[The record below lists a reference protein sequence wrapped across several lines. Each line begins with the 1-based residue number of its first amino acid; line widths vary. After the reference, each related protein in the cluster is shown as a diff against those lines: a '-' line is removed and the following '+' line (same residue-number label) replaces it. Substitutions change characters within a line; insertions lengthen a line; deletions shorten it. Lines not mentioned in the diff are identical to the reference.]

1 MHRLMP
7 SEVHPESCLVAFFST
22 HELVF
27 ASASLMVPERTAEA
41 LAMVRS
47 FMASAPMSA
56 IGAVP
61 CSIEARMAMMASA
74 ARPESAR
81 SATRKPSTWGFAVR
95 YWLTRSNVMGLSS
108 KSKQSCLAMAASSS
122 VASFEAL
129 YGEVEFRFGF
139 FEVGYGFFD
148 GSGFGELVDESFAFD
163 AAFVL
168 ADDDAGFGWIVDGLL
183 AVGDHGF
190 AEFVVGVLQ
199 VGYDDD

>member
-1 MHRLMP
+1 
-7 SEVHPESCLVAFFST
+7 
-22 HELVF
+22 
-27 ASASLMVPERTAEA
+27 
-41 LAMVRS
+41 
-47 FMASAPMSA
+47 
-56 IGAVP
+56 
-61 CSIEARMAMMASA
+61 
-74 ARPESAR
+74 
-81 SATRKPSTWGFAVR
+81 
-95 YWLTRSNVMGLSS
+95 
-108 KSKQSCLAMAASSS
+108 MAASSPVLS
-122 VASFEAL
+122 PSTATSCCAAMGSMRRLRRSKHCMVKLSFASA
-129 YGEVEFRFGF
+129 F

>member
-61 CSIEARMAMMASA
+61 CSTEVRMAMMASA
-74 ARPESAR
+74 ERPESAR
-81 SATRKPSTWGFAVR
+81 SATRKPSTWGLAVR
-95 YWLTRSNVMGLSS
+95 YWLTRSNVMG
-108 KSKQSCLAMAASSS
+108 
-122 VASFEAL
+122 AL
-129 YGEVEFRFGF
+129 YGEVEFCVGF
-139 FEVGYGFFD
+139 FEVGHGFFD
-148 GSGFGELVDESFAFD
+148 CSGFGELVDESFTFD
-163 AAFVL
+163 AAFML

-190 AEFVVGVLQ
+190 AESVVGVLQ

>member
-1 MHRLMP
+1 M
-7 SEVHPESCLVAFFST
+7 
-22 HELVF
+22 
-27 ASASLMVPERTAEA
+27 
-41 LAMVRS
+41 
-47 FMASAPMSA
+47 
-56 IGAVP
+56 
-61 CSIEARMAMMASA
+61 
-74 ARPESAR
+74 
-81 SATRKPSTWGFAVR
+81 
-95 YWLTRSNVMGLSS
+95 
-108 KSKQSCLAMAASSS
+108 
-122 VASFEAL
+122 

>member
-1 MHRLMP
+1 MP

-61 CSIEARMAMMASA
+61 CSTEVRMAMMASA
-74 ARPESAR
+74 ERPESAR
-81 SATRKPSTWGFAVR
+81 SATRKPSTWGLAVR

-108 KSKQSCLAMAASSS
+108 KSKQSWPAMAASSPVLS
-122 VASFEAL
+122 PSTATSCCAAM
-129 YGEVEFRFGF
+129 
-139 FEVGYGFFD
+139 
-148 GSGFGELVDESFAFD
+148 GSMRRLRRSKHCMVKLSFAS
-163 AAFVL
+163 AFLRSATASLTAPALVSWSMSRLPLMPPSCWQMTML
-168 ADDDAGFGWIVDGLL
+168 ASVGLL
-183 AVGDHGF
+183 TAC
-190 AEFVVGVLQ
+190 LQ
-199 VGYDDD
+199 